1 MSIKLPLFKYVI
13 FPLALKSQFSDH
25 RSLVGHSFKS
35 FSGKTSWWPLSSGTT
50 CWRSESC
57 DLTTAHPFRTQP
69 YPQLISTLCGRYAH
83 SQLKY
88 HITTTLKVIRFK
100 YLPFRGNFPQPTS
113 PDMSEHTFT
122 LLGLGFSCRYELVT
136 TAENSRKG
144 SGV

>member
-1 MSIKLPLFKYVI
+1 MC
-13 FPLALKSQFSDH
+13 QFSDH

-83 SQLKY
+83 STKISHYYDIKRASDLN
-88 HITTTLKVIRFK
+88 ICFFVEFSIALDD
-100 YLPFRGNFPQPTS
+100 L
-113 PDMSEHTFT
+113 SEPTFT

-144 SGV
+144 SAV

>member
-1 MSIKLPLFKYVI
+1 MR
-13 FPLALKSQFSDH
+13 QFSDH
-25 RSLVGHSFKS
+25 GSLVGHSFKS

-69 YPQLISTLCGRYAH
+69 YPQLISTLCGRYAR

-88 HITTTLKVIRFK
+88 HITTTLKGIRFK
-100 YLPFRGNFPQPTS
+100 YLLFRGVLKSLRS
-113 PDMSEHTFT
+113 PEESEHTFIF
-122 LLGLGFSCRYELVT
+122 LGLGFSCRYELVT